1 MVSRCFCW
9 FLHRLNCCRV
19 CYSIEPWEKRW
30 SKRLSSW
37 MYVSDLLLCRS
48 ILTYRQRV
56 TTFPPFPSRGPFAF
70 PIPLSHVTFPF
81 PVTLLFIITCRRGT
95 SSSLSWTLT
104 HYAYPLISDVLYDT
118 RTCYGRPFPGLFLYL
133 TLASTMTKP

>member
-56 TTFPPFPSRGPFAF
+56 TTFPPFPSRGPIR
-70 PIPLSHVTFPF
+70 IPYSVKPRHLPF
-81 PVTLLFIITCRRGT
+81 PCHTSLHHHLPTWHFFI
-95 SSSLSWTLT
+95 
-104 HYAYPLISDVLYDT
+104 LISDLDSLCLPSYLRRRVRYSNLLWQALP
-118 RTCYGRPFPGLFLYL
+118 RPLPVFNP
-133 TLASTMTKP
+133 S